1 MSDGYGSHNPIVTI
15 ETITAMISIRASE
28 NCSHAPAPLNAG
40 RGGAGHSQGS
50 PYPLPKSLPDGCGR
64 VRLQLKD
71 VPETESERRDRVI
84 TVVDELMRQPPS
96 A

>member
-1 MSDGYGSHNPIVTI
+1 
-15 ETITAMISIRASE
+15 MISIRASE

-40 RGGAGHSQGS
+40 RGGAGHSHLRQS
-50 PYPLPKSLPDGCGR
+50 QMYPLPKSLPDGCGR